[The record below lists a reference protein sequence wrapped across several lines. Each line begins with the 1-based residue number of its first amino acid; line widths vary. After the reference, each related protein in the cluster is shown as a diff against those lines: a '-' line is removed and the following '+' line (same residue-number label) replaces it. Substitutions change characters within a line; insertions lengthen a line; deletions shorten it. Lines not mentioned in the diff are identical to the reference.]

1 MIVIPDWV
9 SLVTAQSHLNQPL
22 ITWKD
27 STMVNP
33 YTLDMAVKR
42 LETMYPDKAPRT
54 RLSDFEQGVMVG
66 AMEVIDHLRKFRD
79 GPPQ

>member
-1 MIVIPDWV
+1 
-9 SLVTAQSHLNQPL
+9 
-22 ITWKD
+22 
-27 STMVNP
+27 MVNP